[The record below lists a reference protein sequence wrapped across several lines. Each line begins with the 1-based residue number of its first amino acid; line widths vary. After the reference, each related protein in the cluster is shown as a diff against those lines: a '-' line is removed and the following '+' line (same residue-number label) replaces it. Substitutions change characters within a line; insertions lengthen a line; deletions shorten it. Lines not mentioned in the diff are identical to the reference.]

1 MFRLHLLESIVS
13 KGDVHERENAPKAE
27 TDFVAQEIVQLLRPW
42 AILTMTGSGGDDQDE
57 DETIENL
64 QREAW
69 FNLVVHGITPG
80 TEVYKEYLRELRTL
94 AVYSKPLIPEDRID
108 QVENDIELNTV
119 LRRGMT
125 AQHTAEM
132 KRRLSRM
139 LSNQE
144 PNVRALTY
152 PRVIFLCA
160 TYIVETLRAESGHC
174 ASILTYFVDPS
185 VKHTELANCLNAIA
199 DQVLTVYLRK
209 TLNGGHA
216 DSFGP
221 LVAKE
226 LALVLKS
233 CCHRVS
239 RVQSAALAFAD
250 RLVNQMPSSL
260 CQKSSLFT
268 LLELL
273 TLLWSSCLEAEIDE
287 YEWRSTHTS
296 ALGKVS
302 LQLSDDFEFRR
313 MTLDAFHKRSKVW
326 LMMVINLAP
335 LDVKGLLQTYLSEYE
350 DDGAYGH
357 ISLGRSFALEMGS
370 SIPTADQRL
379 GAIPRDG
386 QSNINTG
393 SDFIAQY
400 TTRQEYRYAD
410 PLPDHDPDW
419 MRMLQTNGFAGDS
432 RSGSHRDAEEVQ
444 SVLAFLSSKVS
455 EHRYIAIG
463 ELRDVLRRAAALL
476 CRSKVD
482 HSAIIYYLVEI
493 PFALF
498 TKQAIKLGISLWLGV
513 INENPRMESKLLA
526 EIATHWEH
534 SVQKK
539 QGLFSPSLQ

>member
-1 MFRLHLLESIVS
+1 MHLLESIVS

-27 TDFVAQEIVQLLRPW
+27 ADFVAQEIVQLLRPW
-42 AILTMTGSGGDDQDE
+42 AILTLNGSRGNKQDD

-80 TEVYKEYLRELRTL
+80 TEIYNEYLRELRTL

-132 KRRLSRM
+132 KRRLGRL

-144 PNVRALTY
+144 SSVKALTY

-160 TYIVETLRAESGHC
+160 TYMVETLRAESGRC

-185 VKHTELANCLNAIA
+185 VKHIEVANCLSAIV
-199 DQVLTVYLRK
+199 DQVLIVYLRK
-209 TLNGGHA
+209 TLNNDHT
-216 DSFGP
+216 DSSGP

-226 LALVLKS
+226 LALVLKA

-239 RVQSAALAFAD
+239 RVQSAAMAFAD
-250 RLVNQMPSSL
+250 HLINQIPSSL

-273 TLLWSSCLEAEIDE
+273 SLLWSSCLESEIDE
-287 YEWRSTHTS
+287 YEWKSTHSS

-302 LQLSDDFEFRR
+302 LQLSDDFQFRR
-313 MTLDAFHKRSKVW
+313 MTLDAFHRRCRVW
-326 LMMVINLAP
+326 LMMVINIAP
-335 LDVKGLLQTYLSEYE
+335 LDVKGLLQTYLSEYD

-379 GAIPRDG
+379 GAISRDSQG
-386 QSNINTG
+386 HINTG

-410 PLPDHDPDW
+410 PLPDHDPEW
-419 MRMLQTNGFAGDS
+419 MRMLQINGFAGDS
-432 RSGSHRDAEEVQ
+432 RSNSHRDAEEVQ
-444 SVLAFLSSKVS
+444 GVLAFLSTKVL
-455 EHRYIAIG
+455 EHKYVAIG

-482 HSAIIYYLVEI
+482 HSAIVHYLVDI

-534 SVQKK
+534 SIQKK
-539 QGLFSPSLQ
+539 QGIFSPSLQ

>member
-1 MFRLHLLESIVS
+1 MYQLYLLESIVS
-13 KGDVHERENAPKAE
+13 KGDVLERKDAPKPE
-27 TDFVAQEIVQLLRPW
+27 IDFVAREIVQLLRPW
-42 AILTMTGSGGDDQDE
+42 AILTSAMSGNDQDE

-69 FNLVVHGITPG
+69 FNLVVHDITPG
-80 TEVYKEYLRELRTL
+80 TDVYQENLRELRTL
-94 AVYSKPLIPEDRID
+94 AIHSRPLIPKDRID
-108 QVENDIELNTV
+108 HVENDIELNTV
-119 LRRGMT
+119 LRRGMN
-125 AQHTAEM
+125 AQHTSEM
-132 KRRLSRM
+132 KRRLVKLLGS
-139 LSNQE
+139 QE
-144 PNVRALTY
+144 MNVRALTY
-152 PRVIFLCA
+152 PRAIFLCA
-160 TYIVETLRAESGHC
+160 TYIVETLRAESGLC

-185 VKHTELANCLNAIA
+185 VARSELGGCLNAIV
-199 DQVLTVYLRK
+199 DQTLAIYLRR
-209 TLNGGHA
+209 TLNGHHT
-216 DSFGP
+216 DSVGP

-239 RVQSAALAFAD
+239 RVQHAAVSFAD
-250 RLVNQMPSSL
+250 RLIHQIPSSL

-287 YEWRSTHTS
+287 YEWKSTHAS

-302 LQLSDDFEFRR
+302 LQLSDDYDHRK
-313 MTLDAFHKRSKVW
+313 MTLEAFHKRSKVW
-326 LMMVINLAP
+326 MMMVINIAP
-335 LDVKGLLQTYLSEYE
+335 LDVKGLLQTYLSEYD

-379 GAIPRDG
+379 GSIPRDG

-410 PLPDHDPDW
+410 PLPDHDPEW
-419 MRMLQTNGFAGDS
+419 MRMLQTNGITGDS
-432 RSGSHRDAEEVQ
+432 KSSLHRDAEEVQ
-444 SVLAFLSSKVS
+444 VVLTFLSARISNHKF
-455 EHRYIAIG
+455 IAIG

-482 HSAIIYYLVEI
+482 HSVIVHYLVDI
-493 PFALF
+493 PFTLF

-513 INENPRMESKLLA
+513 INENPRMEPKLLV
-526 EIATHWEH
+526 EIAAHWER

-539 QGLFSPSLQ
+539 QGMFSPSLQ